1 MVCVMLMADKEVNM
15 MQQLEEAGQEMQESE
30 IDAVLQRCEH
40 LSLKLREAL
49 QTQGT
54 DR

>member
-1 MVCVMLMADKEVNM
+1 MLMADTEVKM
-15 MQQLEEAGQEMQESE
+15 MQQLEEAGQETQENE
-30 IDAVLQRCEH
+30 MDAVLQRCEQ

>member
-1 MVCVMLMADKEVNM
+1 MVCMMLMADKEANM
-15 MQQLEEAGQEMQESE
+15 MQQLEEAGEEMQENDV
-30 IDAVLQRCEH
+30 DAVLQRCEQ